1 MSLMLSFGV
10 NQESDIIITV
20 CLTAHGGGYLIV
32 DQYVVVTSQLIPT
45 QTISNKITN
54 QMAVRQP
61 EPSTPP
67 PDPDC
72 YPSYS
77 VWMPA
82 SPPLLCDISL
92 FSNQRYLKP
101 LLCLSY
107 GFIFPWYLIN
117 GFPFNISKGTK
128 GNILEGIS
136 EVIG

>member
-32 DQYVVVTSQLIPT
+32 DQYVVVTSQPIPT
-45 QTISNKITN
+45 QTISNKIAN

-67 PDPDC
+67 PPPPPHPDC

-77 VWMPA
+77 VCQPE
-82 SPPLLCDISL
+82 DIANVVSFL
-92 FSNQRYLKP
+92 AGPDGGWVNGQVLRANG
-101 LLCLSY
+101 
-107 GFIFPWYLIN
+107 GFA
-117 GFPFNISKGTK
+117 
-128 GNILEGIS
+128 
-136 EVIG
+136 